1 MAEPVRVG
9 LVGAGTIAATHPLA
23 DPGPAAADPDPIMG
37 VDVAASIVRLLEAG
51 RSPGSGGPRL

>member
-1 MAEPVRVG
+1 MG
-9 LVGAGTIAATHPLA
+9 LVGAGTIAATHLLA

-37 VDVAASIVRLLEAG
+37 VDVAASIVGVLEAG